1 MANDLQRTT
10 EWYLSRK
17 GKITASECYVLL
29 NNSKG
34 EVPLTKEEQEKFR
47 AEHPRAKLPETKKI
61 DVPFSTGTYTYLDE
75 KIAEMYMPENSFIE
89 YMEECKPSN
98 KAMQWGTFWE
108 EGARNRYMEATGYE
122 VLDSPFVPLKEYENF
137 AGGSPDGII
146 RNFPDDSQKL
156 GSKKNGIVEIKC
168 PFNPAVHLKH
178 FLFEKPEDLKEENLQ
193 YYVQIQYNMLCVE
206 LDFGCPIDFCDFI
219 SYDPR
224 TSKSKQLKVL
234 RIPADKEMQK
244 LLLERTIL
252 GIEYMR
258 EQIEK
263 INNMSSII

>member
-1 MANDLQRTT
+1 MSNDLQRTR
-10 EWYLSRK
+10 EWYLARK

-34 EVPLTKEEQEKFR
+34 EVPLTKEEQEQFR
-47 AEHPRAKLPETKKI
+47 AEHPRAKLPETKKV
-61 DVPFSTGTYTYLDE
+61 DVPFSTGTYTYLDD
-75 KIAEMYMPENSFIE
+75 KVAEMYMPENSFIE
-89 YMEECKPSN
+89 YMDDKPTN

-122 VLDSPFVPLKEYENF
+122 VLDSPFVPLKGHDNF
-137 AGGSPDGII
+137 AGGSPDGIV
-146 RNFPDDSQKL
+146 RGF
-156 GSKKNGIVEIKC
+156 NGIIEIKS

-193 YYVQIQYNMLCVE
+193 YYVQCQYNMLCVGKQFDTDIE
-206 LDFGCPIDFCDFI
+206 WCDFI

-234 RIPADKEMQK
+234 RIPADNDMQK
-244 LLLERTIL
+244 LLLERTEL
-252 GIEYMR
+252 GVSYIR
-258 EQIEK
+258 EQIDR
-263 INNMSSII
+263 INKMQSIIKEYK